1 MVAYTAA
8 QRTAIGTLD
17 DPLLI
22 VACAGSGKTQVISQ
36 RIVEILKRPGV
47 EPKNIVAFTFTEKAA
62 AELKERVTTLVTDE
76 LGELAGMAEL
86 FIGTMHGY
94 ARDLLQSWV
103 PEAFKRNVLSEIQ
116 ARLFIDRNSRASGL
130 TTVDAVVNG
139 TQRKLKRFVNSPLH
153 MQVLGILREDDVD
166 TSLLPETLS
175 GALLGYRRLLSEKNY
190 FDFTELL
197 RLTVDLLDLGPE
209 DDMAG
214 PLVRHV
220 RDHIRYVVVDE
231 YQDTNPIQEKLIE
244 RLCRYGANLCVVG
257 DDDQTIYQWRGS
269 AVANILSFTQ
279 RQAGVRTVTL
289 DDNFRSSVGI
299 VSLGREVAARNDPHR
314 LPKSMVAAGHQDFER
329 GDMLGLTFD
338 TPADEAAWIC
348 DRIER
353 MRGVPFTDSP
363 GAGPRGLSWSDF
375 AVLFRS
381 VSKDAGDLVD
391 ELRRRSIPYVIKGLS
406 RLFDAPE
413 VQACVACFQYVL
425 QEVSADDV
433 VDAWL
438 AANVGVTRDALL
450 VALPILEEARNWQQ
464 GERWGTYNI
473 QRTYL
478 RFLEALGIREE
489 SVPPFAS
496 GAAEGSTTRGE
507 LVFYNLGKFS
517 QAISD
522 FEQIYFQ
529 SAPQAKY
536 DAFVKWLVYQAP
548 DYYAE
553 SDADVGYATP
563 DAVTIATVHQAKGM
577 QWPAVFIP
585 ALRRNR
591 FPSPRQGGLNAFHVI
606 PAAAVPDADRYRGTE
621 ADEAR
626 LFYVAVTRA
635 QKFLYLSFSPG
646 EGTRYAKRSEFF
658 DFATKNQYL
667 LTRDPGRLPDRVE
680 SRARHEVPEVT
691 LSFSDLKY
699 FFECPYEFKL
709 RFLYG
714 FNPPLHE
721 ALGYGK
727 SVHDVMAEI
736 HKRAI
741 DGDIVSGLDADDLVD
756 RHLNTPF
763 AYPALRTDLRRAA
776 IRAVRRYVEQ
786 NRTRLENTLY
796 SEQQI
801 QVRVAP
807 GITVDGR
814 IDLITQLDT
823 GETSI
828 VDFKSTERAQ
838 AEDITRD
845 QLHIYAVGYEELTGR
860 RADVLEVLN
869 LDDKGKTVREEVD
882 DGLLNGIKDKI
893 TDAGED
899 LRANRLPRLPHWCG
913 TCDSC
918 DLAGLC
924 RNRPR

>member
-1 MVAYTAA
+1 M
-8 QRTAIGTLD
+8 
-17 DPLLI
+17 
-22 VACAGSGKTQVISQ
+22 ISE
-36 RIVEILKRPGV
+36 RIVEILRRPGV

-62 AELKERVTTLVTDE
+62 AELQDRVTTLTT
-76 LGELAGMAEL
+76 AAFPGMTGLAEL

-94 ARDLLQSWV
+94 ARDLLQTWV
-103 PEAFKRNVLSEIQ
+103 PLTFKRNVLSDIQ
-116 ARLFIDRNSRASGL
+116 TRLFIDRHSRASGL
-130 TTVDAVVNG
+130 TVTDAVVNG
-139 TQRKLKRFVNSPLH
+139 VPKKLKRFVNSPLW

-166 TSLLPETLS
+166 FSLVPEPLTAS
-175 GALLGYRRLLSEKNY
+175 MVGYRRLLAEKNY

-197 RLTVDLLDLGPE
+197 KVAVDLLGE
-209 DDMAG
+209 DAEDEIAG
-214 PLVRHV
+214 PLVRHI
-220 RDHIRYVVVDE
+220 RDHVRYVVVDE

-244 RLCRYGANLCVVG
+244 RLCRFGANLCVVG

-269 AVANILSFTQ
+269 AVANILSFVD
-279 RQAGVRTVTL
+279 RKAGVRTVTL
-289 DDNFRSSVGI
+289 DENFRSSPGI
-299 VSLGREVAARNDPHR
+299 VALGRDVAALNDPDR
-314 LPKSMVAAGHQDFER
+314 LSKNMVAAGHQSYER
-329 GDMLGLTFD
+329 GDMLALAFD
-338 TPADEAAWIC
+338 SAADEAAWIC
-348 DRIER
+348 DRIAQL
-353 MRGVPFTDSP
+353 RGMPFIDSP
-363 GAGPRGLSWSDF
+363 GAEPRGLSWSDF

-381 VSKDAGDLVD
+381 VSKDADALVA

-413 VQACVACFQYVL
+413 VQASVACFLYIL

-438 AANVGVTRDALL
+438 AADVGVSRASLAS
-450 VALPILEEARNWQQ
+450 ALPILEEARNWQQ

-489 SVPPFAS
+489 TVPSFGDDA
-496 GAAEGSTTRGE
+496 GSTTRGE

-529 SAPQAKY
+529 SAPEAKY
-536 DAFVKWLVYQAP
+536 ESFVGWLVNQAP

-577 QWPAVFIP
+577 QWPAVFVP

-591 FPSPRQGGLNAFHVI
+591 FPSPRQGGLNVFHVI
-606 PAAAVPDADRYRGTE
+606 PAAAVPDGDRYRGTE
-621 ADEAR
+621 ADETR
-626 LFYVAVTRA
+626 FFYVAVTRA
-635 QKFLYLSFSPG
+635 QKYLHLSFSPG
-646 EGTRYAKRSEFF
+646 DSPRYAKRSSFF
-658 DFATKNQYL
+658 DFATKNQYMLTAEPLPL
-667 LTRDPGRLPDRVE
+667 LALADGRLEP
-680 SRARHEVPEVT
+680 RARHAVPDVT

-714 FNPPLHE
+714 FNPPIHE

-727 SVHDVMAEI
+727 SVHDVMAEV

-741 DGDIVSGLDADDLVD
+741 DGDIVSDLDAEELVD

-763 AYPALRTDLRRAA
+763 AYPSLRADLRRAA
-776 IRAVRRYVEQ
+776 IRAVRQYVKD
-786 NRTRLENTLY
+786 NRSRLENTLY

-801 QVRVAP
+801 QVHVAP

-814 IDLITQLDT
+814 IDLITSLDT

-845 QLHIYAVGYEELTGR
+845 QLHIYAVGFQELTGQ

-869 LDDKGKTVREEVD
+869 LDQKGKATRELVND
-882 DGLLNGIKDKI
+882 SLLTGIRVKI
-893 TDAGED
+893 AEAGED
-899 LRANRLPRLPHWCG
+899 LRANRLPRLPRWCS
-913 TCDSC
+913 TCADC

-924 RNRPR
+924 RNRQ

>member
-1 MVAYTAA
+1 MVAYTDV
-8 QRTAIGTLD
+8 QRAAIGTLD
-17 DPLLI
+17 EPLLI

-47 EPKNIVAFTFTEKAA
+47 EPKDIVAFTFTDKAA
-62 AELKERVTTLVTDE
+62 AELKERVTTLVTAE
-76 LGELAGMAEL
+76 LGDTTGLAEL

-94 ARDLLQSWV
+94 ARDLLQTWV
-103 PEAFKRNVLSEIQ
+103 ADAFKRNVLSDIQ
-116 ARLFIDRNSRASGL
+116 TRLFIDRNSRTSGL
-130 TTVDAVVNG
+130 TVTDAVVNG
-139 TQRKLKRFVNSPLH
+139 TAKKLRRYVNTPLY
-153 MQVLGILREDDVD
+153 MQVLGILREDDID
-166 TSLLPETLS
+166 DSLLPPELAA
-175 GALLGYRRLLSEKNY
+175 ALLGYRKLLRDHNY

-197 RLTVDLLDLGPE
+197 RLTVDLLDFDAD

-214 PLVRHV
+214 ALIRHV
-220 RDHIRYVVVDE
+220 RDHVKYVVVDE

-244 RLCRYGANLCVVG
+244 RLCRFGANLCVVG

-269 AVANILSFTQ
+269 AVANILSFVD
-279 RQAGVRTVTL
+279 RKDGVRTVTL
-289 DDNFRSSVGI
+289 DDNFRSSEGI
-299 VSLGREVAARNDPHR
+299 VALGREVAAQNNPHR
-314 LPKSMVAAGHQDFER
+314 LPKNMAAAGHQRYAR
-329 GDMLGLTFD
+329 GDMLALDFGS
-338 TPADEAAWIC
+338 PADEAAWIC

-353 MRGVPFTDSP
+353 LRGVPFTDAP
-363 GAGPRGLSWSDF
+363 GGEPRGLSWSDC

-381 VSKDAGDLVD
+381 VSKDAGELVD

-406 RLFDAPE
+406 RLFEAPE

-425 QEVSADDV
+425 HEKSADDV
-433 VDAWL
+433 TGAWL
-438 AANVGVTRDALL
+438 AADVGVSRDTLTG
-450 VALPILEEARNWQQ
+450 ALPILEEARNWQQ

-478 RFLEALGIREE
+478 RFLEALQIREE
-489 SVPPFAS
+489 TVPPF
-496 GAAEGSTTRGE
+496 GAGEAGGSTTRGE

-522 FEQIYFQ
+522 FEQINFQ

-536 DAFVKWLVYQAP
+536 DAFVKWLVFQAP

-577 QWPAVFIP
+577 QWPVVFVP

-591 FPSPRQGGLNAFHVI
+591 FPSPRQGGLNVFHVI
-606 PAAAVPDADRYRGTE
+606 PVAAVPDADRYRGTV
-621 ADEAR
+621 ADEIR

-635 QKFLYLSFSPG
+635 QRYLHLSFSPG
-646 EGTRYAKRSEFF
+646 EGPRYAKRSEFF
-658 DFATKNQYL
+658 DFAAKNQYF
-667 LTRDPGRLPDRVE
+667 LTREPDSGLASRTE
-680 SRARHEVPEVT
+680 PRARHEVPEVT

-727 SVHDVMAEI
+727 SIHDVMAEI

-741 DGDIVSGLDADDLVD
+741 DGDIVSGLDAEDLVD
-756 RHLNTPF
+756 KHLNTPF
-763 AYPALRTDLRRAA
+763 AYPALRADLRRAA
-776 IRAVRRYVEQ
+776 IRAVRRYVDD
-786 NRTRLENTLY
+786 NRARLENTLY

-814 IDLITQLDT
+814 IDLITRLDT

-845 QLHIYAVGYEELTGR
+845 QLHIYAVGYQELTGR

-869 LDDKGKTVREEVD
+869 LDEKGKTTRELVND
-882 DGLLNGIKDKI
+882 SLLDGIRDKI
-893 TDAGED
+893 VAAGED
-899 LRANRLPRLPHWCG
+899 LRANRLPRLTSWCS
-913 TCDSC
+913 TCADC

-924 RNRPR
+924 RTRQ